1 MQESVKKLKKLIRFW
16 RKIFGKNILSL
27 MHFLVCSEK
36 TRDLNFLKIRNQ
48 NLSKLKPNNFGTLCK
63 LLKAWEDI

>member
-48 NLSKLKPNNFGTLCK
+48 NLSKLKPNNFWTKCK
-63 LLKAWEDI
+63 LLKEWKDI